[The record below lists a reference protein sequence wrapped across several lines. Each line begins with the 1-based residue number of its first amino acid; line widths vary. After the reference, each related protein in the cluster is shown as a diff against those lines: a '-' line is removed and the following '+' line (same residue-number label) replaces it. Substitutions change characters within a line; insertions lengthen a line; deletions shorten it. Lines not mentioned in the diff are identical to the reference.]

1 MPSDAGARKAAGKLT
16 SALMAHVAKTEGD
29 QHEARVLRPAGAGSS
44 GTRCHWYMLTVYG
57 KQELVRAAKE
67 YTAADLAGQSGQHWS
82 RVVYEK
88 KRKQDALVEEGF
100 ERCQHCHTP
109 LVGGMRGHQW

>member
-1 MPSDAGARKAAGKLT
+1 
-16 SALMAHVAKTEGD
+16 
-29 QHEARVLRPAGAGSS
+29 LRPAGAGSS

-67 YTAADLAGQSGQHWS
+67 YTAADLAGQSWQHNL
-82 RVVYEK
+82 RVMYEK

-109 LVGGMRGHQW
+109 LVGADDLEQEQKLEAMEAIACGWPTACRCAVAAPA